1 MKPKSPQ
8 SLRSILAAIVLVGLA
23 ASLVGCASVGPVTP
37 VMVSDVKSVA
47 GTWKGVLYRSGVQPD
62 YITLTIREDGSY
74 DFVSAQ
80 PDGTSRGRGKIVIN
94 DGRLRIEGEK
104 GHGTGTLLR
113 NPAGDLVMNVEA
125 VLSDNSTVS
134 AKLWPANP

>member
-1 MKPKSPQ
+1 MKPKGPR
-8 SLRSILAAIVLVGLA
+8 SLWNVLIVTVLVGFA
-23 ASLVGCASVGPVTP
+23 TALVGCGSVGPVTP

-47 GTWKGVLYRSGVQPD
+47 GTWRGMLYRSGLQPD
-62 YITLTIREDGSY
+62 YVTLTIRDDGSY
-74 DFVSAQ
+74 DLVSAQ

-104 GHGTGTLLR
+104 GHGTGMLLK
-113 NPAGDLVMNVEA
+113 NPAGDFVMNLDA

>member
-1 MKPKSPQ
+1 MKPKGPR
-8 SLRSILAAIVLVGLA
+8 SLWNVLTVTVLVGFA
-23 ASLVGCASVGPVTP
+23 TALVGCASLGPVTP

-47 GTWKGVLYRSGVQPD
+47 GTWKGMLYRSGVQPD
-62 YITLTIREDGSY
+62 YVTLTIRDDGSY
-74 DFVSAQ
+74 DLVSAQ

-104 GHGTGTLLR
+104 GHGTGTLLK
-113 NPAGDLVMNVEA
+113 NPAGDLVMNLDA
-125 VLSDNSTVS
+125 VLSDHSTVS